1 MTEITD
7 TDWQLIRSVF
17 GDIAYEEPHNHAAM
31 LKVARTMVLEQCSR
45 GELSR
50 RLALEKLGLRD
61 TADLLVALGD
71 AGLPMPQPPEDEVKE
86 QAETFARLF
95 LETRE
100 ARAEA
105 KLVAEGVAQLDR
117 EESVGIDT
125 VLAKARAILDRV
137 PDVPPD
143 PGDEL
148 PE

>member
-50 RLALEKLGLRD
+50 RLAAEKLGLRD

-86 QAETFARLF
+86 QAARRGR
-95 LETRE
+95 TRHDH
-100 ARAEA
+100 R
-105 KLVAEGVAQLDR
+105 
-117 EESVGIDT
+117 I
-125 VLAKARAILDRV
+125 
-137 PDVPPD
+137 
-143 PGDEL
+143 
-148 PE
+148 

>member
-7 TDWQLIRSVF
+7 TDWQLIRSDF
-17 GDIAYEEPHNHAAM
+17 GDMAYEEPHNHAAM
-31 LKVARTMVLEQCSR
+31 LKVARTMVLKQYSR

-50 RLALEKLGLRD
+50 HVAAEKLGLRD

-71 AGLPMPQPPEDEVKE
+71 TGLPMPQPPEDEVKE
-86 QAETFARLF
+86 QAATFARLF
-95 LETRE
+95 RENRE

-105 KLVAEGVAQLDR
+105 KDAADSLAQVDCG
-117 EESVGIDT
+117 ESVGMD
-125 VLAKARAILDRV
+125 VALAKAQAILDRV
-137 PDVPPD
+137 PDGPPD